1 MLNMLYYVRI
11 DARKGIDP
19 ANSNNR
25 KECMIHHYWFFNYG
39 FEFQDFV
46 YNGSHDLT
54 TLCLNIS
61 DITKN
66 VD

>member
-1 MLNMLYYVRI
+1 MLYYVRI
-11 DARKGIDP
+11 DASKGIDP

-25 KECMIHHYWFFNYG
+25 KECMIYHYWFFNYG
-39 FEFQDFV
+39 FEFQDSV

-54 TLCLNIS
+54 MLCLNIS

>member
-1 MLNMLYYVRI
+1 MLYYVRI
-11 DARKGIDP
+11 DASKGIDP

-25 KECMIHHYWFFNYG
+25 KECMIYHYWFFNYG
-39 FEFQDFV
+39 FEFQDSV
-46 YNGSHDLT
+46 YNGSNDLT
-54 TLCLNIS
+54 MLCLNIS

>member
-1 MLNMLYYVRI
+1 MLYYVRN
-11 DARKGIDP
+11 DASKGIDP

-25 KECMIHHYWFFNYG
+25 KECMIYHYLFFNHG
-39 FEFQDFV
+39 FKFQDSV
-46 YNGSHDLT
+46 YNGSHDLISHVVSY
-54 TLCLNIS
+54 IS